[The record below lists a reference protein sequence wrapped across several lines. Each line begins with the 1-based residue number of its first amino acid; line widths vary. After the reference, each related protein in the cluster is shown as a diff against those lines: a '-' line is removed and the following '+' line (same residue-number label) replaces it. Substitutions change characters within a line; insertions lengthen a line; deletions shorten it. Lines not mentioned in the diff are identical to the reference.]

1 MWKLLHHFNYNIHM
15 NGYKN
20 YIVIIYS
27 SLMFIYFIEHWWMLN
42 MALVLLLCVHHS
54 TKQVKPFEHSLTPPP
69 PAFYLL
75 CYVVTVVHKIIPV
88 IVIWLLWKLFFNI
101 CLCHFRLVIACYYN
115 VIVAKIYW
123 RRVDIRTFLS
133 LLFFQLKLW
142 FSLILSSDIIYV

>member
-1 MWKLLHHFNYNIHM
+1 MRKWLHHHNYNIHM

-27 SLMFIYFIEHWWMLN
+27 SFMFIYFIEHWWMLN
-42 MALVLLLCVHHS
+42 MALVLLFCVHDA
-54 TKQVKPFEHSLTPPP
+54 TKQVKPFEHSLTPL
-69 PAFYLL
+69 ALYLL
-75 CYVVTVVHKIIPV
+75 CYVVTLIHKIMP
-88 IVIWLLWKLFFNI
+88 VIWLFWKLFFNI

-142 FSLILSSDIIYV
+142 FRFILLSDIICV